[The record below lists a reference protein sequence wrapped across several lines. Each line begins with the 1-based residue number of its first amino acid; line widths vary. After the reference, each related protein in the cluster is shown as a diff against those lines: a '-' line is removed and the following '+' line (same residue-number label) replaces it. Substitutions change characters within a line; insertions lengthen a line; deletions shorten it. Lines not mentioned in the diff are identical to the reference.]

1 MAHRVSSRTATL
13 RDAVTTR
20 YRRLTH
26 LLSRGRERMR
36 GRFEPAPT
44 TARWMGRAGRAGVL
58 ALGAWI
64 GAETFNFP
72 QGIVVNALGGLAM
85 VWLLMGL
92 SRLAMALA
100 RWLLA
105 FADRY
110 LTRTGAVAML
120 GLTGL
125 LSMLGL
131 PPALGLPV
139 GISVGLLLLL
149 AGAGIGLLG
158 RRRLTALALLVPS
171 VGILTLG
178 VVWLVFESPPDD
190 PVRTL
195 VTTRDDA
202 SGQSGNRFAEFL
214 EPGPYRVD
222 TLTYGSGDDRRRPEY
237 AQQVAWESQSVDAR
251 DMLGRPS
258 GLGIDLRE
266 RWLGYGL
273 DELPLNGRVWYPAG
287 VEQPLPLVL
296 IVHGNHDMME
306 YSDPGYAWIGEHLAG
321 RGHVAVSV
329 DENFL
334 NGGPFGGLDREN
346 ATRAWILLEHL
357 AAWRR
362 WQQNPEHALHRL
374 ADLDRVILIGHS
386 RGGEAAALAAAFNR
400 LDHHPEDAAI
410 TFDYGFGIRGIGA
423 IAPVDGQFQPSDKP
437 TELADVS
444 YFLIHG
450 GMDGDVS
457 YMVGDRQWM
466 RTSPDIGQGRFSASV
481 YVHHANHGQFNT
493 AWGDND
499 SGMFLGRLLNR
510 AGLMDG
516 DEQRRVARLYLTAFV
531 ESALARPDRV
541 PALFCDPDA
550 TGGLL
555 PPTLY
560 VARCNDG
567 LRTVIADFEED
578 IDLTTGSLAGTSLTG
593 QDLDLWQEKDVG
605 FRASTSRGQTGVFLG
620 WHAHDHRADETGD
633 GRDNPPAWEIRLG
646 ESARSSLALDGDAVL
661 WLDLAHVDR
670 DPPERAQDEENTGDE
685 NTNDEVTKDDKTGD
699 NGDSDKDAGADDRD
713 LRPAIQ
719 MHIRLTD
726 DNGRSAERP
735 LAAFARLLPP
745 LPVQHT
751 RLEMLDGEFYNS
763 PTEPVLQSVAIPLQ
777 GFAARGVDVASLQS
791 IRFRFENDE
800 AGMVVVERVALA
812 PGRGSAHD
820 AGDQPTQPDNSTGSN
835 ELPNGGTGGQ

>member
-1 MAHRVSSRTATL
+1 MAHRISSRTAAL
-13 RDAVTTR
+13 RNALTAR
-20 YRRLTH
+20 YRRLAH
-26 LLSRGRERMR
+26 FLSRGRERLR
-36 GRFEPAPT
+36 RRFEPAPA
-44 TARWMGRAGRAGVL
+44 TARWMARAGRAGVL

-72 QGIVVNALGGLAM
+72 QGIVVNALAGLAM
-85 VWLLMGL
+85 VWLLLGL
-92 SRLAMALA
+92 SRLTMALA
-100 RWLLA
+100 RWLPG

-110 LTRTGAVAML
+110 LTRAGAAAML
-120 GLTGL
+120 GLIGL
-125 LSMLGL
+125 LAIFDL

-139 GISVGLLLLL
+139 GVSVGLLLVL
-149 AGAGIGLLG
+149 AGVGIGLLG
-158 RRRLTALALLVPS
+158 RRRLTALTLLVPS
-171 VGILTLG
+171 AGILALG
-178 VVWLVFESPPDD
+178 VAWLVFESPPDD
-190 PVRTL
+190 PVRML
-195 VTTRDDA
+195 VEARDHSGDQA
-202 SGQSGNRFAEFL
+202 SSQGGNEFAEFVQ
-214 EPGPYRVD
+214 PGPYRVE
-222 TLTYGSGDDRRRPEY
+222 TLTYGSGSERRRTEY
-237 AQQVAWESQSVDAR
+237 AEQVAWESQSVDAR

-258 GLGIDLRE
+258 GLGINLRQ

-273 DELPLNGRVWYPAG
+273 DELPLNGRVWYPAE

-306 YSDPGYAWIGEHLAG
+306 YSDPGYAWIGEHLAS

-329 DENFL
+329 DQNFL
-334 NGGPFGGLDREN
+334 NGSAFGGLDREN

-357 AAWRR
+357 AAWRQ
-362 WQQNPEHALHRL
+362 WQRNPEHPLHRL
-374 ADLDRVILIGHS
+374 VDLGKVILIGHS

-410 TFDYGFGIRGIGA
+410 EFDYGFGIQGVGA
-423 IAPVDGQFQPSDKP
+423 IAPVDGQFQPSGKP
-437 TELADVS
+437 TELADIS

-466 RTSPDIGQGRFSASV
+466 RTSPDIAQGRFSASL

-510 AGLMDG
+510 AGLMG
-516 DEQRRVARLYLTAFV
+516 GEEQRQVARLYLTAFV
-531 ESALARPDRV
+531 ENALARPDRV

-550 TGGLL
+550 VGELL

-567 LRTVIADFEED
+567 RRKVIADFEED
-578 IDLTTGSLAGTSLTG
+578 IDLTTGSLPGVSLTG
-593 QDLDLWQEKDVG
+593 QGLDLWQEKDVG

-620 WHAHDHRADETGD
+620 WHAHDQQADGTGD
-633 GRDNPPAWEIRLG
+633 GRDNPPAWEIGLG
-646 ESARSSLALDGDAVL
+646 DPTRSSLALGADAVL

-670 DPPERAQDEENTGDE
+670 DPPERDKNTDEEGTSN
-685 NTNDEVTKDDKTGD
+685 DKTG
-699 NGDSDKDAGADDRD
+699 NHGDSDDGSGNGD
-713 LRPAIQ
+713 LRPAVQ
-719 MHIRLTD
+719 MQIRLTD

-745 LPVQHT
+745 LPAQHT
-751 RLEMLDGEFYNS
+751 RLEFLDSKFYKS
-763 PTEPVLQSVAIPLQ
+763 PTEPVLQSVAIPLE
-777 GFAARGVDVASLQS
+777 GFAARGVDIASLRS
-791 IRFRFENDE
+791 IRFRFNDDN

-812 PGRGSAHD
+812 PGRGSTYD
-820 AGDQPTQPDNSTGSN
+820 VGDQPTQPDNSAGSN
-835 ELPNGGTGGQ
+835 EQPNGVTEDP